1 MSADNLPATTMTD
14 AEIVATV
21 VEATQAWVEK
31 AVIGLGLCPFAG
43 PVQRAGGIRYVVSEA
58 RTTDALVAELTRE
71 LHALRDVSQAEC
83 ETTLLIVPW
92 ILGDFLA
99 YNEFLDV
106 ADATVDSLDLD
117 GEIQIASFHPNYQ
130 FADAGIDDIE
140 NYTNRSPYP
149 ILHLLRESSV
159 SLAVDSLPDP
169 ADIYRRNIVT
179 LRRLGRDGWQQLFAR
194 HS

>member
-1 MSADNLPATTMTD
+1 MSPDKSPATTMTD
-14 AEIVATV
+14 AEIAATV

-43 PVQRAGGIRYVVSEA
+43 PVQRAGGIRYAVSAA
-58 RTTDALVAELTRE
+58 RTTDALVAELVGE
-71 LHALRDVSQAEC
+71 LRALRDALPTEC

-99 YNEFLDV
+99 YNDFLDV
-106 ADATVDSLDLD
+106 ADATVDSLDLN
-117 GEIQIASFHPNYQ
+117 GEIQIASFHPDYQ
-130 FADAGIDDIE
+130 FADAGIDAIE

-159 SLAVDSLPDP
+159 SRAVDSLADP
-169 ADIYRRNIVT
+169 ADIYRRNIDT

-194 HS
+194 RS